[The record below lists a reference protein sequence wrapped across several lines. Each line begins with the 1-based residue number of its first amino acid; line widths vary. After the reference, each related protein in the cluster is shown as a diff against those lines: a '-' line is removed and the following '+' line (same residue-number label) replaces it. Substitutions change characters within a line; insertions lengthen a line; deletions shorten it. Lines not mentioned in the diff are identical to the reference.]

1 MDIKL
6 LGYCLFFMFLANCN
20 NSDVS
25 KSKVETN
32 KFKESKNKFKK
43 ELERFNN
50 CKNEYEKSTGHKIV
64 IDIKNGSGISGLAKM
79 TSNYLRDLCY
89 DTYYDNLF
97 DDNGKL
103 VTHIYYSEVELHKQ
117 DKSIQKQ
124 LRDCSNTLEGIRSKT
139 SSAHEASSVLLKY
152 LS

>member
-1 MDIKL
+1 M
-6 LGYCLFFMFLANCN
+6 
-20 NSDVS
+20 
-25 KSKVETN
+25 
-32 KFKESKNKFKK
+32 
-43 ELERFNN
+43 
-50 CKNEYEKSTGHKIV
+50 

-103 VTHIYYSEVELHKQ
+103 ITHIYYSEVELHKQ

-124 LRDCSNTLEGIRSKT
+124 LRQDLGSAVNLSTQLSPNKDFDITLIIGKNYRELDILKTRNNEIYNADKKNYILNTR
-139 SSAHEASSVLLKY
+139 
-152 LS
+152 